1 MQSPLGYLYRE
12 LVLPH
17 PPSSRRSQVVPLVGF
32 EPTRRE
38 GTAFEAADYTIR
50 LQGLVYLSATTHSS
64 PLGILASAPGEVT
77 CRWSKHRQ
85 GGGQM
90 VRKMSPSELQVSS
103 PERRGKETP
112 LGGSTD

>member
-1 MQSPLGYLYRE
+1 MPHRIGLAKPLGGPCRYLPPSVQSPLGYLYRE

-50 LQGLVYLSATTHSS
+50 LQGLGVPPS
-64 PLGILASAPGEVT
+64 GGE
-77 CRWSKHRQ
+77 RKHR
-85 GGGQM
+85 
-90 VRKMSPSELQVSS
+90 SEEVLIC
-103 PERRGKETP
+103 
-112 LGGSTD
+112 